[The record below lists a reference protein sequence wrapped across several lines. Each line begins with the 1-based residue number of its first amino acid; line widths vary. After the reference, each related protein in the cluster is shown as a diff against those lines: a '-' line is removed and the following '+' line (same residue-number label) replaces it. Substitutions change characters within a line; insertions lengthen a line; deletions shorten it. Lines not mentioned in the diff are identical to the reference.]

1 MPVWVRATLFVLLM
15 PGTVAGWLPWM
26 IAGESAI
33 AGHVVLAIF
42 GVALIAAGW
51 SVLLWCARDF
61 AVRGRGTLAPIDP
74 PRTLVTRGLYEYVRN
89 PMYLGVLTALL
100 GHAALFESR
109 SILVY
114 AIAVALVFHAMI
126 IIYEEP
132 KLARLFGSSYDAYR
146 ARVPRWIPR
155 RPSA

>member
-1 MPVWVRATLFVLLM
+1 MT
-15 PGTVAGWLPWM
+15 WLPFS
-26 IAGESAI
+26 E
-33 AGHVVLAIF
+33 
-42 GVALIAAGW
+42 
-51 SVLLWCARDF
+51 SVLLPDILKSFILLTIILIARLVLVRTISRSGALTVETKRRWVLIIRNWVAAVFIVGLIFIWAHELSTF
-61 AVRGRGTLAPIDP
+61 AVS
-74 PRTLVTRGLYEYVRN
+74 LV
-89 PMYLGVLTALL
+89 
-100 GHAALFESR
+100 
-109 SILVY
+109 